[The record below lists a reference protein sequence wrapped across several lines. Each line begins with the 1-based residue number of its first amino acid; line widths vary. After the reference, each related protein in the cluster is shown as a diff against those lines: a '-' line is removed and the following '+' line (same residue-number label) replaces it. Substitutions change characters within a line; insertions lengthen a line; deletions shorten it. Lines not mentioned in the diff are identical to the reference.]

1 MKTTNPSKPAA
12 RVARRRSR
20 CANARG
26 GFTFLESI
34 LAVVL
39 LAMVAMTLS
48 NASTIIVK
56 AQRKMDQRLGAGEL
70 ANRLILQYI
79 DERSSLPD
87 SSLPIEYD
95 VDLYRWSLEE
105 SPVQFEFDNQ
115 ETEESNA
122 IGGGVSLDR
131 IKLVTIKV
139 WLDSDSGGSFAYS
152 STVPSIVLTR
162 LIDPLAF
169 NNPDSLETLLAKPGG
184 IEEFLQPLL
193 EGN

>member
-1 MKTTNPSKPAA
+1 MKTMNPSKPRA
-12 RVARRRSR
+12 RIARRRS
-20 CANARG
+20 ARG

-87 SSLPIEYD
+87 SSLSIEYD
-95 VDLYRWSLEE
+95 VDLYRWSLDE
-105 SPVQFEFDNQ
+105 SPVQFEFDNRQ
-115 ETEESNA
+115 TDESSA
-122 IGGGVSLDR
+122 IGSGVSLDR

-139 WLDSDSGGSFAYS
+139 WLDADSGGAYS
-152 STVPSIVLTR
+152 YSSSVPNIVLTR

-169 NNPDSLETLLAKPGG
+169 NNPDSIETLFAKPGG
-184 IEEFLQPLL
+184 VEEFLSGLL
-193 EGN
+193 EEN

>member
-1 MKTTNPSKPAA
+1 
-12 RVARRRSR
+12 
-20 CANARG
+20 
-26 GFTFLESI
+26 LESI

-139 WLDSDSGGSFAYS
+139 WLDADSGGSFAYS
-152 STVPSIVLTR
+152 S
-162 LIDPLAF
+162 
-169 NNPDSLETLLAKPGG
+169 
-184 IEEFLQPLL
+184 
-193 EGN
+193 